1 MSEFEKYSSEAKAKW
16 GETEAFEEYAEKT
29 KGYSENK
36 WENIA
41 EGLNGIFAQFAK
53 CMQNGEKPKSDKAQ
67 SLVKA
72 LQEHITENF
81 YTCTAPILAGLGQ
94 MYVADERFKS
104 YIDKHAEGTAAFIS
118 EAIGIY
124 CAQAN

>member
-81 YTCTAPILAGLGQ
+81 YNCTKEILSGLGQ
-94 MYVADERFKS
+94 MYVLDERFKKN
-104 YIDKHAEGTAAFIS
+104 IDLNGAGTADFVCSAI
-118 EAIGIY
+118 EAYLG
-124 CAQAN
+124 